1 MSPHPRLYALLW
13 HVFLV
18 TAMACAS
25 APRAHAQEPQPPAYL
40 TVVTGEVTL
49 ERAGESEPATANM
62 PFVAGDRLRTGAGRV
77 EIAFPDGTAIE
88 VGEYSE
94 VEAISPTRVRLIAG
108 TMDHIQR
115 AAAPSRSS
123 TYLPQDLQAYGSTFD
138 QYGSWQ
144 YDQPYGY
151 VWFPQVGPD
160 WRPYSYGAWSP
171 IRSYGWTWVG
181 AEAWAWPT
189 HHYGRWGFARN
200 AWFWIPGRTW
210 GAAWVSWSFA
220 DDYVS
225 WCPLGWNSRPVFAL
239 SIGSRRGWDYWTVPR
254 RTFETRGYGRSYAGT
269 YRGGSHDGF
278 AGRESSNGNR
288 GGRSTASERV
298 NADRGSAADFR
309 RPSQAG
315 VNSSGNRDSG
325 FATRRPS
332 TLDTRPVTDYRRPSP
347 ESRLPAPES
356 RIPSPDSRPSPASA
370 VPRASAPVRGQMSP
384 SFRARE
390 QSSLPAL
397 TAPPQSNMP
406 AANGGVIAVPRVGAR
421 ESVGNRDS
429 GFAGRDSGFAGR
441 DSGFMGRD
449 SSFGTRNRLSTL
461 EDRQT
466 TNYRQAPD
474 RHSTPESQSPTPDSR
489 RRDAPSQSG
498 GAAAGAA
505 APRAMPHERAAPADG
520 EARGQAQGRRR

>member
-40 TVVTGEVTL
+40 TVVSGEVTL

-94 VEAISPTRVRLIAG
+94 VEGISPTRVRLLAG

-115 AAAPSRSS
+115 AVAPSRSS
-123 TYLPQDLQAYGSTFD
+123 TYLPQDLQTYGSTFD

-254 RTFETRGYGRSYAGT
+254 RTFETREYGRNYAF
-269 YRGGSHDGF
+269 YNRGGSRDTF
-278 AGRESSNGNR
+278 AGHS
-288 GGRSTASERV
+288 
-298 NADRGSAADFR
+298 F
-309 RPSQAG
+309 
-315 VNSSGNRDSG
+315 GNRDSG

-332 TLDTRPVTDYRRPSP
+332 TLDTRPLTDYRRPSP
-347 ESRLPAPES
+347 ESRLPAPESRIPTPES

-390 QSSLPAL
+390 QSSHPAL
-397 TAPPQSNMP
+397 TAPPQTNMP
-406 AANGGVIAVPRVGAR
+406 AANGSVIAVPRVGAR

-429 GFAGRDSGFAGR
+429 GFAGRDSGFA
-441 DSGFMGRD
+441 GRD

-474 RHSTPESQSPTPDSR
+474 RHSTPESRSPTPDSR

-498 GAAAGAA
+498 GAAAGAV

>member
-1 MSPHPRLYALLW
+1 MFPHPRLYALLR
-13 HVFLV
+13 HVSLI
-18 TAMACAS
+18 TAIACGGAL
-25 APRAHAQEPQPPAYL
+25 HADAQDAQPPAYL
-40 TVVTGEVTL
+40 TVVNGEATL

-94 VEAISPTRVRLIAG
+94 VEAISPTRVRLLAG

-115 AAAPSRSS
+115 TVAPSRSAS
-123 TYLPQDLQAYGSTFD
+123 YLPQDLQTYGSTFD

-151 VWFPQVGPD
+151 VWYPQVEAD
-160 WRPYSYGAWSP
+160 WRPYSYGSWSP

-189 HHYGRWGFARN
+189 HHYGRWGFGRN

-254 RTFETRGYGRSYAGT
+254 RTFETRGYGRNYAGY
-269 YRGGSHDGF
+269 YRGGSRGAL
-278 AGRESSNGNR
+278 AGRESFTGNR
-288 GGRSTASERV
+288 TGRSAPNERWT
-298 NADRGSAADFR
+298 NADRQSSAGFPPSRAGRFGGTGR
-309 RPSQAG
+309 RSSQPGLNRPAG
-315 VNSSGNRDSG
+315 NGGVIAMPRVGTRESVGARDSVG
-325 FATRRPS
+325 TRESAFGSPRPS
-332 TLDTRPVTDYRRPSP
+332 TDNRRPTTGY
-347 ESRLPAPES
+347 RAPAT
-356 RIPSPDSRPSPASA
+356 DSRQVPAIG
-370 VPRASAPVRGQMSP
+370 VPRAWAPERGQMSP

-390 QSSLPAL
+390 QSTRPAY
-397 TAPPQSNMP
+397 TPPPQTNMP
-406 AANGGVIAVPRVGAR
+406 AANGGTIAVPRVGAR
-421 ESVGNRDS
+421 ESFGNRDS
-429 GFAGRDSGFAGR
+429 GFGMRNPPSMSDSRPTVDYRRPTA
-441 DSGFMGRD
+441 DSRPPA
-449 SSFGTRNRLSTL
+449 T
-461 EDRQT
+461 E
-466 TNYRQAPD
+466 
-474 RHSTPESQSPTPDSR
+474 SR
-489 RRDAPSQSG
+489 RREAP
-498 GAAAGAA
+498 AASAGAS
-505 APRAMPHERAAPADG
+505 APRAMPHERAAPAGG